1 MRHSIQAMIGARNAY
16 IVPGEVDEQDVL
28 LSLEMKLPLFCG
40 DLVQMQFATLRSG
53 AKRIFELSDI
63 PVPPSRYDIGTSDQ
77 FFESLGKLILS
88 ELLVNTWIFKVDTEK
103 SGKGM
108 ATINLS
114 DMKYLNHLRNNYD
127 SISPD
132 NIHVLVEELRKE
144 VPAKVKIPTV
154 FESWEAYLALFC
166 AKHGVIEATPLVES
180 SKITPFCVTFT
191 IQPDGEIAEISAFD
205 RYQVD
210 HNTAEGHLYPQQS
223 LKGLNIELLVNS
235 LGKTLYQRK
244 GVWGFIKVDLIAFP
258 DPMMNGEELFWAL
271 DLSAGLSVYD
281 VSARLFD
288 CLLFGE
294 FDLVRK
300 QYLISTEDESAL
312 VEDISRCYFMCERI
326 IHSGLSAK
334 GLSVF
339 LAACEEANLVFDSR
353 KKVGVLLLPYD
364 DLASNV
370 LGLMVVGASKG
381 ECRRLMSRALNTIDS
396 VLNPKGR
403 LSELQASYD
412 EKSSLMSIVK
422 NLSL

>member
-1 MRHSIQAMIGARNAY
+1 MIGLRTAY
-16 IVPGEVDEQDVL
+16 IVPGDVDEHDVQ
-28 LSLEMKLPLFCG
+28 LSLEMKLPMFCG
-40 DLVQMQFATLRSG
+40 DLLQMQFVTLRSG

-63 PVPPSRYDIGTSDQ
+63 PVPPSRYDIGTPDQ
-77 FFESLGKLILS
+77 FYESLGKLVLS
-88 ELLVNTWIFKVDTEK
+88 ELLVNTWIFKIDTEK

-114 DMKYLNHLRNNYD
+114 DMKYLSHLRNNYD

-144 VPAKVKIPTV
+144 VPARVKVPAP
-154 FESWEAYLALFC
+154 FESWETYLAQFC
-166 AKHGVIEATPLVES
+166 AKHGVIEATPLVDPA
-180 SKITPFCVTFT
+180 KITPFCVTFT
-191 IQPDGEIAEISAFD
+191 IQPDGEIADISAFD

-210 HNTAEGHLYPQQS
+210 NNTAEGHLYPQQS
-223 LKGLNIELLVNS
+223 LKGLNTELLVSS

-244 GVWGFIKVDLIAFP
+244 GVWGFMKVDLIAFP
-258 DPMMNGEELFWAL
+258 DPLMNGEELFWAL
-271 DLSAGLSVYD
+271 DLNAGLSVYD
-281 VSARLFD
+281 VSARMFD

-300 QYLISTEDESAL
+300 QYLISAEDESAI
-312 VEDISRCYFMCERI
+312 VEDLSRCYFMCERI
-326 IHSGLSAK
+326 VHSGLSSK

-339 LAACEEANLVFDSR
+339 LSACEEANLAFDSR
-353 KKVGVLLLPYD
+353 RKVGVVLLPYD
-364 DLASNV
+364 NLASNMV
-370 LGLMVVGASKG
+370 GLMVVGASKG

-403 LSELQASYD
+403 ISELQASYD
-412 EKSSLMSIVK
+412 EKSSLLSIVK